1 MFSHLFGDDSDRRHR
16 SRAPRGN
23 AARRRR
29 ARPRPDTVAAMIEH
43 LEQRVVFSA
52 DPIGSRVNE
61 GLVTTLAW
69 QGQQVEA
76 IRDSWLVR
84 MPTPA
89 NPLSLTFAGYRA
101 RAPQV
106 PAGWSIDTLHY
117 GFYSLRAPGASVQ
130 QVSAW
135 GQASG
140 ALAFEP
146 DFVLTRTAV
155 PDDPSF
161 GDGSLWGLEKI
172 AGPRAWD
179 ATTGSRSIVLGVV
192 DSGVDIT
199 HPDLAANIWV
209 NPDEVEGD
217 GIDNDGNGY
226 VDDVHGWNFGGD
238 NADLTDTVGH
248 GTHVAGTM
256 GAVGNNGV
264 GVVGVN
270 WATSLMVLKLG
281 DIPSAA
287 VATQAINYTTDMRG
301 RGIPIVATNN
311 SYGGSVPSALFEQA
325 IRLNNDAGVLF
336 VASAGNDGG
345 NNDIVSRFPTNYD
358 VPNVVSVAA
367 STQTDTLATFS
378 NNGARAVDIAAPGV
392 GILSTVIAAENT
404 GGYGLKSGTS
414 MAAPHV
420 AGVAGLIAAAYF
432 DATGTLPTVQEM
444 RSAILEGADVIPT
457 VAGVSGLTNAVTRGV
472 VAGNRRLSAFGA
484 LDHLLGAE
492 ASVRVVRPSGREG
505 HAGTTAVEFSV
516 RLAKPV
522 LLDPVEVTYTT
533 VDGAAV
539 AGEDYVAA
547 TGTLVFQ
554 PGEQF
559 KTVTVQVNG
568 DRDLEDDESFS
579 LTLTSVLN
587 GRLGPQRRA
596 EYTIVNDEAP
606 LVTIRPAV
614 ALEGTGR
621 RTSAV
626 FEVSVTGDTSVPIMV
641 SYGTRDGTAQARRDY
656 VPVQGMVILQ
666 PGERSKTIAV
676 KVIGDTVP
684 EADEVFSLV
693 ATARNGTLDEQS
705 LVVPGYIIDDD
716 SRVISVSAASPTV
729 QGGGPATFRV
739 ALERIGGFAGVFP
752 TAPAGVEL
760 PPLTIS
766 ATVGAVS
773 QSLVRGVPRAIGG
786 TDFTPISRTVTF
798 TPDLLSHTITVPTSP
813 VDGPR
818 AFLMRVVNVENAR
831 VGNEAAGTVI
841 LGAADQADA
850 TQFTARPAGR
860 ASGRLSMAGWG
871 GFGRRR

>member
-1 MFSHLFGDDSDRRHR
+1 
-16 SRAPRGN
+16 
-23 AARRRR
+23 
-29 ARPRPDTVAAMIEH
+29 MIEH

-61 GLVTTLAW
+61 GQVTTLAW
-69 QGQQVEA
+69 QGRQVEV

-106 PAGWSIDTLHY
+106 PTGWSIDTLHY

-135 GQASG
+135 GQARG

-146 DFVLTRTAV
+146 DFVLPRTAV

-192 DSGVDIT
+192 DSGVDID

-209 NPDEVEGD
+209 NPGEIDGD

-238 NADLTDTVGH
+238 DADLTDTVGH

-256 GAVGNNGV
+256 GAVGDNGV

-270 WATSLMVLKLG
+270 WVASLMVLKLG
-281 DIPSAA
+281 DIPSAT

-325 IRLNNDAGVLF
+325 IRLNNEAGLLF
-336 VASAGNDGG
+336 VAAAGNDGG

-392 GILSTVIAAENT
+392 GILSTVIAAENP
-404 GGYGLKSGTS
+404 GGYGLSSGTS

-420 AGVAGLIAAAYF
+420 AGVAGLIAAAYL
-432 DATGTLPTVQEM
+432 DATGTLPTVEEM

-472 VAGNRRLSAFGA
+472 VAGNRRLNAFGA

-492 ASVRVVRPSGREG
+492 ASVRIVRPSGREG
-505 HAGTTAVEFSV
+505 HTGTTAVEFSV
-516 RLAKPV
+516 RLAKPA
-522 LLDPVEVTYTT
+522 LLNPVEVTYAT
-533 VDGAAV
+533 VDGTAV

-547 TGTLVFQ
+547 SGTLVFQ

-559 KTVTVQVNG
+559 KTVTVQVIG
-568 DRDLEDDESFS
+568 DRDLEDDETFS
-579 LTLTSVLN
+579 LALTDVVN
-587 GRLGPQRRA
+587 GRLGGRRTA
-596 EYTIVNDEAP
+596 EYAIVNDEAP
-606 LVTIRPAV
+606 LVTITPAV
-614 ALEGTGR
+614 AVEGTGR
-621 RTSAV
+621 RTNAV
-626 FEVSVTGDTSVPIMV
+626 FAVTVTGDATVPVMV
-641 SYGTRDGTAQARRDY
+641 SYATRDGSAMAGRDY
-656 VPVQGMVILQ
+656 VPTRGMLILQ
-666 PGERSKTIAV
+666 PGETTKTIAV
-676 KVIGDTVP
+676 KVIGDTLP
-684 EADEVFSLV
+684 EADEGFSLV

-705 LVVPGYIIDDD
+705 LVVPGFIIDDD
-716 SRVISVSAASPTV
+716 SRVVSVSAVSPTV
-729 QGGGPATFRV
+729 QGGAPATFRV
-739 ALERIGGFAGVFP
+739 ALERIGGFTGVFP

-766 ATVGAVS
+766 AVVGSVS

-786 TDFTPISRTVTF
+786 TDYATVSRSLTF
-798 TPDLLSHTITVPTSP
+798 TPDVLEHTVTVTTSP

-818 AFLMRVVNVENAR
+818 AFLMRVVSATNAR
-831 VGNEAAGTVI
+831 VGTETAGTVI
-841 LGAADQADA
+841 LGAGDEADA
-850 TQFTARPAGR
+850 ARFTARPAGR
-860 ASGRLSMAGWG
+860 ASGRLSMAAWG